1 MLLTT
6 GTSNYNVAKF
16 SLVLDFF
23 PGNRYRST
31 SRRQDMKRA
40 RSVEVISRANHEDDL
55 VMSVS
60 VTTKI
65 NNRQSLHEDMLKHTN
80 EEKHVESD
88 KPK

>member
-1 MLLTT
+1 MLQ
-6 GTSNYNVAKF
+6 KF